1 MSYGNYW
8 AKYPI
13 EKGETWTCGISKIQV
28 ADITAGLP
36 DFMLKA
42 NMVYSDTPWTLG
54 NVNMFNKKAGRKYMN
69 NFEEF
74 YTPLFQHIAKINP
87 RVCYLEIGKQEK
99 EKFIGLLK
107 KNYPIVQE
115 WEITY
120 YGKHLCYLLR
130 GGHLAT
136 DFNFTGMDDNDTPL
150 AAIKTEQPATVA
162 DFCTGRGITGIAAI
176 TQGCNFVGTE
186 INKEK
191 LAVFIH
197 RAKRLGYGFSKE
209 I

>member
-13 EKGETWTCGISKIQV
+13 EKAETWNCGISKIQV
-28 ADITAGLP
+28 ADITEQLP

-42 NMVYSDTPWTLG
+42 DMIYSDTPWTLG
-54 NVNMFNKKAGRKYMN
+54 NVNFFNKKAGRAYMN
-69 NFEEF
+69 HFEEF
-74 YTPLFQHIAKINP
+74 FTPLFMHIAKINP
-87 RVCYLEIGKQEK
+87 KVCYLEIGKKEK
-99 EKFIGLLK
+99 ERFIGLLK
-107 KNYPIVQE
+107 NKYPIVQD

-120 YGKHLCYLLR
+120 YNKNSCYLLR
-130 GGHLAT
+130 GGYTGT

-150 AAIKTEQPATVA
+150 ASIKAERPEVVA
-162 DFCTGRGITGIAAI
+162 DFCTGRGITGIAALSEGI
-176 TQGCNFVGTE
+176 DFVGTE

-197 RAKRLGYGFSKE
+197 RAKMLGYGFSKE